1 MLALREHSR
10 AELERKL
17 IVRLRPAATA
27 TPADH
32 HASFDEDRYAAGLA
46 DLKAELA
53 RVLDELE
60 SHGLLNDERA
70 AGALVLAKSPRY
82 GSRRLKQML
91 QARSFDADL
100 VSSSLQQAAGSEL
113 ERARDVWQRRFGQAP
128 CDLRE
133 RARQHRFLSARGF
146 DAGVVERVMKEALTH
161 PSAVIEQDD
170 DA

>member
-1 MLALREHSR
+1 M
-10 AELERKL
+10 
-17 IVRLRPAATA
+17 T
-27 TPADH
+27 
-32 HASFDEDRYAAGLA
+32 
-46 DLKAELA
+46 
-53 RVLDELE
+53 
-60 SHGLLNDERA
+60 NA

-100 VSSSLQQAAGSEL
+100 ISSSLQQTAGSEL